1 MTPTTPAPLTHVYG
15 EVAVPYRWALGPQLT
30 HFFNELRDSQRI
42 LAVTCTACGKRLV
55 PPTPSCGRC
64 YARTEGWT
72 EVGPQGVI
80 KTFTTVNLEFPG
92 QPRQPPYTWVQVQLD
107 GSSTL
112 FPHLVDEC
120 DPEEIKIGMRV
131 EAVWAE
137 ERTGDLYDITHFRP
151 VE

>member
-72 EVGPQGVI
+72 EVGPQG
-80 KTFTTVNLEFPG
+80 
-92 QPRQPPYTWVQVQLD
+92 
-107 GSSTL
+107 
-112 FPHLVDEC
+112 
-120 DPEEIKIGMRV
+120 
-131 EAVWAE
+131 
-137 ERTGDLYDITHFRP
+137 
-151 VE
+151 